1 MPKWTSHNLTKH
13 YQLRINEDQGCF
25 EDLLN
30 INDRKMTES
39 EYELRA
45 DEAVDKA
52 WAEYECESFDNKS
65 YEFRDSRCH
74 FVDDDLVEAIT
85 DNFKHNFITCF
96 HKHFGLPRGIDPRSD
111 ATVGQKRL
119 RYLRILTEKE
129 KGKKIRKLRRIK
141 GV

>member
-1 MPKWTSHNLTKH
+1 MDFTQPYKALPETLK
-13 YQLRINEDQGCF
+13 EDQGCF

-52 WAEYECESFDNKS
+52 WTEFECEWLDEKIN
-65 YEFRDSRCH
+65 EFLDLRYY
-74 FVDDDLVEAIT
+74 FVDDELIVSIT
-85 DNFKHNFITCF
+85 DSFKRYFITCF
-96 HKHFGLPRGIDPRSD
+96 HKHFALPHGIDPRSD

-119 RYLRILTEKE
+119 RYNDMLKE
-129 KGKKIRKLRRIK
+129 KIQGKIIQKFKRIK
-141 GV
+141 GA

>member
-13 YQLRINEDQGCF
+13 YLKRLKEDQGCF

-30 INDRKMTES
+30 INCRQMTES

-45 DEAVDKA
+45 DDTVDKA
-52 WAEYECESFDNKS
+52 WAEYECESLDNKL

-96 HKHFGLPRGIDPRSD
+96 HKHFALPHGIDPRSD

-119 RYLRILTEKE
+119 RYLRILTEKIQ
-129 KGKKIRKLRRIK
+129 GKIIQKFKRIK
-141 GV
+141 GA

>member
-1 MPKWTSHNLTKH
+1 
-13 YQLRINEDQGCF
+13 
-25 EDLLN
+25 
-30 INDRKMTES
+30 MTES

-45 DEAVDKA
+45 DDTVDKA
-52 WAEYECESFDNKS
+52 WAEYECESLDNKS

-96 HKHFGLPRGIDPRSD
+96 HKHFGLPHGIDPRSD

-119 RYLRILTEKE
+119 RYLRILTEKIQ
-129 KGKKIRKLRRIK
+129 GKIIQKFKRIK
-141 GV
+141 GA